1 MSYGAQWVVSAAV
14 LLTCGC
20 EHSLKYET
28 PPPGSYEARAYQVA
42 SGEATTS
49 ADGAEISPAFF
60 DAARI
65 RPIIGRF
72 FVEEDHASSAARTV
86 VLSHDFWKQRFASD
100 PGIIGR
106 TIEIDGRPRTVVGIA
121 PPGFRFPGKSQ
132 LWIPRPPS

>member
-1 MSYGAQWVVSAAV
+1 MSYRARWILSAAV
-14 LLTCGC
+14 LLASGC
-20 EHSLKYET
+20 ERSLRYQT
-28 PPPGSYEARAYQVA
+28 PPPESYEAMAYKVA

-60 DAARI
+60 NAARI

-72 FVEEDHASSAARTV
+72 FVEEDHASSAGRTV
-86 VLSHDFWKQRFASD
+86 VLSHDLWTERFSSD

-106 TIEIDGRPRTVVGIA
+106 TIEIDGRLRTVVGIA